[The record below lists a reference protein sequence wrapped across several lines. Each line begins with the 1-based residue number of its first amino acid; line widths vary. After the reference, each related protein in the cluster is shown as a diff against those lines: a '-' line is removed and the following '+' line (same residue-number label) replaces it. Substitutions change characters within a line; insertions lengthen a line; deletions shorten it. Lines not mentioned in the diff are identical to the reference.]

1 MAALNYHHL
10 LYFRAVAHEG
20 NLTRAAERLGVAASA
35 LSAQVRELEARLGH
49 ALFERRGR
57 RLHLTEAGRIALDH
71 ADAVFSAGEELVA
84 TLRGAGRARQVLRVG
99 AQATLSR
106 NFLLSFLRPV
116 LGRADSEV
124 VIRSGG
130 LEALLRAL
138 ESLDLDVVLAAEPT
152 AADAARPLTSRLLAE
167 QPVSV
172 VATPALLAGRS
183 TLATQL
189 AAAPLVLPAPESGLR
204 GAIEALCERL
214 GVLPAIAAEAD
225 DMAMLR
231 LLVREGVGIGL
242 LPAVVV
248 RDELLSGVLVEGERL
263 PGIAQHFYAVTTPR
277 RFPNPLLL
285 EVLAAAEAARGG
297 LLTPT
302 GGPTRASQRAEPG
315 RASTTSRRRG

>member
-1 MAALNYHHL
+1 MAALNFHHL

-49 ALFERRGR
+49 ALFERRSR

-130 LEALLRAL
+130 LDSLLRAL
-138 ESLDLDVVLAAEPT
+138 ETLDLDVVLAAEPP
-152 AADAARPLTSRLLAE
+152 AADAARPFTVRLLAE

-172 VATPALLAGRS
+172 VAAPALLAGRT
-183 TLATQL
+183 TLARQL
-189 AAAPLVLPAPESGLR
+189 AAAPLVLPSPESGLR
-204 GAIEALCERL
+204 SAIEALCERL
-214 GVLPAIAAEAD
+214 GTTPVVAAEAD

-231 LLVREGVGIGL
+231 LLVREGVGVGL
-242 LPAVVV
+242 LPPVVV
-248 RDELLSGVLVEGERL
+248 QDELLSGALVEGARL
-263 PGIAQHFYAVTTPR
+263 PGVAQRFHAVTTPR
-277 RFPNPLLL
+277 RFPNPMLRD
-285 EVLAAAEAARGG
+285 VLAAADAARSA
-297 LLTPT
+297 LVATN
-302 GGPTRASQRAEPG
+302 RA
-315 RASTTSRRRG
+315 RRR

>member
-1 MAALNYHHL
+1 MGTLNYHHL

-20 NLTRAAERLGVAASA
+20 NLTRAAGLLGVAASA

-84 TLRGAGRARQVLRVG
+84 TLRGAGHARQVLRVG

-116 LGRADSEV
+116 LGRAGSEV

-130 LEALLRAL
+130 LDMLLRAL
-138 ESLDLDVVLAAEPT
+138 EALDLDVVLAAEPP

-172 VATPALLAGRS
+172 VATPALLAGRT
-183 TLATQL
+183 TLARQL
-189 AAAPLVLPAPESGLR
+189 TAAPLVLPAPESGLR

-214 GVLPAIAAEAD
+214 GITPEIAAEAD

-231 LLVREGVGIGL
+231 LLVREGIGVGL
-242 LPAVVV
+242 LPTVVV
-248 RDELLSGVLVEGERL
+248 RDELLSGALVEGARL
-263 PGIAQHFYAVTTPR
+263 PGMAQQFHAITTPR
-277 RFPNPLLL
+277 RFPNPMLLDA
-285 EVLAAAEAARGG
+285 LAAADAAQGA
-297 LLTPT
+297 LLT
-302 GGPTRASQRAEPG
+302 A
-315 RASTTSRRRG
+315 TSRAKRR

>member
-35 LSAQVRELEARLGH
+35 LSAQIRELEARLGH

-57 RLHLTEAGRIALDH
+57 RLLLTEAGRIALDH

-106 NFLLSFLRPV
+106 NFLLGFLRPV
-116 LGRADSEV
+116 LGRPDSEV

-130 LEALLRAL
+130 LDSLLRAL
-138 ESLDLDVVLAAEPT
+138 EALDLDVVLAAEPP

-167 QPVSV
+167 EPVSV
-172 VATPALLAGRS
+172 VARPALLAGRRS
-183 TLATQL
+183 LAAQL

-214 GVLPAIAAEAD
+214 GVAPAIAAEAD

-248 RDELLSGVLVEGERL
+248 RDELVSGALVEGERL
-263 PGIAQHFYAVTTPR
+263 PGIAQRFHAVTTPR
-277 RFPNPLLL
+277 RFPNPMLRD
-285 EVLAAAEAARGG
+285 VLAAAETARGA
-297 LLTPT
+297 LLKPTSPTTP
-302 GGPTRASQRAEPG
+302 R
-315 RASTTSRRRG
+315 